1 MTIYLDNAATSWP
14 KPPVMMEGMIDFN
27 TRIGSN
33 PGRSGH
39 SMSIESGRT
48 LFEARD
54 VLSRLFNI
62 SDPMSV
68 VLTPG
73 ITHSLNIVIKGLL
86 KPGDHVITSS
96 MEHNSVMRPLRELEQ
111 RGIELSVIGCGDS
124 GIIDPDRVRS
134 AIRGNT
140 VLIIITH
147 ASNVTGSIQPVDD
160 IGRIAREHGILFCV
174 DSAQTAGALTVD
186 VEAMNID
193 LLCFSGHKSLLGPMG
208 TGGLYI
214 RKGVEKRVEPL
225 MQGGTGSRSEYEL
238 QPEFMPDR
246 YESGTLNALGIA
258 GLLKSVEFILEQ
270 KVEHIREKENRLVEQ
285 LVSGLSEIKGLT
297 VYGPRSINQRTPAV
311 SFNINGVSPSEAAL
325 VFDEEYGIM
334 SRPGLHCAPS
344 AHKTIGTFPA
354 GTNRLSP
361 GFFSTCDEIDAA
373 VKAVHSIAARNK

>member
-39 SMSIESGRT
+39 SLSIEAGRV

-54 VLSRLFNI
+54 MLSCLFNI
-62 SDPMSV
+62 QDPMCV
-68 VLTPG
+68 VLTSG
-73 ITHSLNIVIKGLL
+73 ITHSLNIVLRGLL

-111 RGIELSVIGCGDS
+111 NGLSLSVIDCGDS
-124 GIIDPDRVRS
+124 GIIDPDRVRN
-134 AIRGNT
+134 AIRSNT

-147 ASNVTGSIQPVDD
+147 ASNVTGSIQPAGD
-160 IGRIAREHGILFCV
+160 IGRIAGEHGILFCL
-174 DSAQTAGALTVD
+174 DSAQTAGALPVD
-186 VEAMNID
+186 VESMNID

-214 RKGVEKRVEPL
+214 RKGLESRIKPL

-246 YESGTLNALGIA
+246 YESGTLNTLGIA
-258 GLLKSVEFILEQ
+258 GLVKSVEYILNEGVDKIRKREQ
-270 KVEHIREKENRLVEQ
+270 VLVER
-285 LVSGLSEIKGLT
+285 LVSGLKGISGVT
-297 VYGPRSINQRTPAV
+297 VYGPQPINLRTAAV
-311 SFNINGVSPSEAAL
+311 PFNVAGINPSEAAL
-325 VFDEEYGIM
+325 YLDEMCGIM

-344 AHKTIGTFPA
+344 AHKTIGSFPG

-361 GFFSTCDEIDAA
+361 GYFTTEDEIDAA
-373 VKAVHSIAARNK
+373 VMAVHRLAALNK

>member
-14 KPPVMMEGMIDFN
+14 KPSVMMEGMIDFN

-39 SMSIESGRT
+39 SMSIDAGRI

-62 SDPMSV
+62 SDPMNV
-68 VLTPG
+68 VLTSG
-73 ITHSLNIVIKGLL
+73 ITHSLNIVIHGLL

-111 RGIELSVIGCGDS
+111 HGVQLTVLGCGDS
-124 GIIDPDRVRS
+124 GIIDPDQVRS
-134 AIRGNT
+134 SIRSDT
-140 VLIIITH
+140 ALIILTH
-147 ASNVTGSIQPVDD
+147 ASNVTGSIQPVGD

-174 DSAQTAGALTVD
+174 DSAQTAGAFPVD

-208 TGGLYI
+208 TGGFYI
-214 RKGVEKRVEPL
+214 RRGVEKRIDPM

-258 GLLKSVEFILEQ
+258 GLLKSVGFILEQ
-270 KVEHIREKENRLVEQ
+270 GVERICEKESRLVEQ
-285 LVSGLSEIKGLT
+285 LVNGLAGIKGIT
-297 VYGPRSINQRTPAV
+297 VYGSRSIDRRAPAV

-325 VFDEEYGIM
+325 FFDEEYGIM
-334 SRPGLHCAPS
+334 SRPGLHCAPA
-344 AHKTIGTFPA
+344 AHKTMGTFPS
-354 GTNRLSP
+354 GTSRLSP
-361 GFFSTCDEIDAA
+361 GFFNTEDDIDAA
-373 VKAVHSIAARNK
+373 VRAVHSLAVRNK

>member
-27 TRIGSN
+27 TRVGSN

-39 SMSIESGRT
+39 SMSIEAGRI

-54 VLSRLFNI
+54 ALSRLFSI
-62 SDPMSV
+62 PDPMNV

-73 ITHSLNIVIKGLL
+73 ITHSLNMVIHGLL

-96 MEHNSVMRPLRELEQ
+96 MEHNSVMRPLRELEMH
-111 RGIELSVIGCGDS
+111 GVELTVIGCGGS
-124 GIIDPDRVRS
+124 GIIDPDHVADS
-134 AIRGNT
+134 IRPDT
-140 VLIIITH
+140 SLIILTH
-147 ASNVTGSIQPVDD
+147 ASNVTGSIQPVTDV
-160 IGRIAREHGILFCV
+160 GRIAREHGVLFCV
-174 DSAQTAGALTVD
+174 DSAQTAGGLPVD

-214 RKGVEKRVEPL
+214 RRGVEKRIDPI

-238 QPEFMPDR
+238 QPVFMPDR
-246 YESGTLNALGIA
+246 YESGTLNVLGIA
-258 GLLKSVEFILEQ
+258 GLLRSVEFIMGQ
-270 KVEHIREKENRLVEQ
+270 GVERIREKEKWLAGR
-285 LVSGLSEIKGLT
+285 LVSGLREINGVT
-297 VYGPRSINQRTPAV
+297 IYGPQSPDLRAQAV
-311 SFNINGVSPSEAAL
+311 SFNIDGVSPSEAAL
-325 VFDEEYGIM
+325 YLDEEHGIM

-344 AHKTIGTFPA
+344 AHKTIGTFPG

-361 GFFSTCDEIDAA
+361 GYFSTEDEIDAA
-373 VKAVHSIAARNK
+373 VMAVHSLASRKK

>member
-14 KPPVMMEGMIDFN
+14 KPTVMMEGMIDFN

-39 SMSIESGRT
+39 SMSIGSGRL

-62 SDPMSV
+62 SDPMGV
-68 VLTPG
+68 VFTPG
-73 ITHSLNIVIKGLL
+73 ITHSLNIVLRGLL

-111 RGIELSVIGCGDS
+111 HGVELSVTGCGDS
-124 GIIDPDRVRS
+124 GIIDPDLVTG
-134 AIRGNT
+134 AIRKNT
-140 VLIIITH
+140 ALIIITH

-160 IGRIAREHGILFCV
+160 IGRIARDHGILFCV
-174 DSAQTAGALTVD
+174 DSAQTAGALPVD

-193 LLCFSGHKSLLGPMG
+193 LLGFSGHKSLLGPMG

-214 RKGVEKRVEPL
+214 RRGVETRIAPL

-246 YESGTLNALGIA
+246 YESGTLNAIGIA

-270 KVEHIREKENRLVEQ
+270 GVERIREKESLLVERLVN
-285 LVSGLSEIKGLT
+285 GLADIKGVT
-297 VYGPRSINQRTPAV
+297 VYGPGKICQRGAAV
-311 SFNINGVSPSEAAL
+311 SFNINGVTPSDAAL
-325 VFDEEYGIM
+325 YMDEDCGIM
-334 SRPGLHCAPS
+334 SRPGLHCAPA

-361 GFFSTCDEIDAA
+361 GYFTTEDEIDAA
-373 VKAVHSIAARNK
+373 IRAVHSLAARNK

>member
-1 MTIYLDNAATSWP
+1 
-14 KPPVMMEGMIDFN
+14 
-27 TRIGSN
+27 
-33 PGRSGH
+33 
-39 SMSIESGRT
+39 
-48 LFEARD
+48 
-54 VLSRLFNI
+54 
-62 SDPMSV
+62 
-68 VLTPG
+68 
-73 ITHSLNIVIKGLL
+73 VIKGLL

>member
-14 KPPVMMEGMIDFN
+14 KPPVMMQGMTDFN

-39 SMSIESGRT
+39 SMSIEAGRI
-48 LFEARD
+48 LFETRD
-54 VLSRLFNI
+54 ALSRLFNV
-62 SDPMSV
+62 SDPMNI

-73 ITHSLNIVIKGLL
+73 ITHSLNMVIHGLL

-96 MEHNSVMRPLRELEQ
+96 MEHNSVMRPLRELEKH
-111 RGIELSVIGCGDS
+111 GVELSVIGCGDS
-124 GIIDPDRVRS
+124 GIIDPDRVRES
-134 AIRGNT
+134 ISPDT
-140 VLIIITH
+140 SLIILTH
-147 ASNVTGSIQPVDD
+147 ASNVTGSIQPVEEV
-160 IGRIAREHGILFCV
+160 GRIAREHGIVYCI

-208 TGGLYI
+208 TGGMYI
-214 RKGVEKRVEPL
+214 RKGVENRIIPL

-246 YESGTLNALGIA
+246 FESGTLNALGFA

-270 KVEHIREKENRLVEQ
+270 GVERIEQKENRLVEQ
-285 LVSGLSEIKGLT
+285 LLAGLSGIKGVT
-297 VYGPRSINQRTPAV
+297 VYGPGNLHQRSAAV
-311 SFNINGVSPSEAAL
+311 SFNINGVNPSEVSL
-325 VFDEEYGIM
+325 YLDEEHGIM

-344 AHKTIGTFPA
+344 AHKTTGTFPS

-361 GFFSTCDEIDAA
+361 GYFTTEDEIDAA
-373 VKAVHSIAARNK
+373 VKAVHSLAARNK